1 MLISIALRLLTHTGS
16 LLNTLKD
23 VFGCNEEVQQTL
35 ECVSLVT
42 FLYDLEELAQDGG
55 GCGLEGRVED

>member
-1 MLISIALRLLTHTGS
+1 MSIALRLLTHTGS

-23 VFGCNEEVQQTL
+23 VFSCNEEVQQTL

-42 FLYDLEELAQDGG
+42 FLYDLEELAQDSG
-55 GCGLEGRVED
+55 GCGLEGRVEV